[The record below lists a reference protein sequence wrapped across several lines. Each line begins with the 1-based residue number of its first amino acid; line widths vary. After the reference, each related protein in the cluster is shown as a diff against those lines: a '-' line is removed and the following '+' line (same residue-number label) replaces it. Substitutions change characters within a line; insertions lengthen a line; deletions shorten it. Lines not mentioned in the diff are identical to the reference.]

1 MANQIRIQ
9 KISEIVKRQLSQA
22 INEEIDFPPEVL
34 ITVGNIVV
42 TEDLKEAKVSISI
55 FPDAQAEKVFLR
67 LNRRIYHLQQIINRY
82 LQIRPVPKM
91 IFILDRSL
99 EKQDK
104 IEKLIKQTK

>member
-1 MANQIRIQ
+1 MANQIRLK
-9 KISEIVKRQLSQA
+9 KIAEIVKRQISQA
-22 INEEIDFPPEVL
+22 INEEVDLKPEIL
-34 ITVGNIVV
+34 ITVGDVV
-42 TEDLKEAKVSISI
+42 KTEDLKEAKVPISI
-55 FPDAQAEKVFLR
+55 FPNAQAENIFLR
-67 LNRRIYHLQQIINRY
+67 LNHQIYHLQQIINHY